1 MNSDRSL
8 TILEEVELMILLFLH
23 GMALASW
30 FVPLGRILEAAGMDS
45 IKPMAFA
52 ASAMATILSPLF
64 FGAMADRSV
73 PPPKVLRWISFATAT
88 FICLIAWAIQG
99 RTSNWTILI
108 LIQVQAL
115 FCSPTSSLAGSI
127 VFSHLTRSKRQ
138 FGSIRALGTI
148 GWMVGCWTISL
159 LQLDSSPKALYVSS
173 ILWIILGAFTMRLP
187 RQALISSGSQS
198 LTLRERF
205 GWDALSL
212 LKNHDHRVVFIT
224 AALIAIPFAAFYPF
238 TPPHLAE
245 LGLERITA
253 WMSLGQVTEVIAL
266 VCMGAIMR
274 RWRFQWVVATGI
286 GFGVL
291 RYALYATN
299 STIFVL
305 LGLSLH
311 GIAFTFTYVSTQV
324 YLAERIEAGWRTRAQ
339 ALLSLMTGGFGN
351 LTGFL
356 WSGVWLAMCTS
367 NGIVQWNYY
376 WGGLSALV
384 VLVLLYFCTCYRG
397 SSSGADDLVK

>member
-1 MNSDRSL
+1 MA
-8 TILEEVELMILLFLH
+8 LLFLH

-30 FVPLGRILEAAGMDS
+30 FVPLGRVLDAAGVAW

-52 ASAMATILSPLF
+52 ASAIAAILSPLF

-73 PPPKVLRWISFATAT
+73 APPKVLRWISFATAALVS
-88 FICLIAWAIQG
+88 LIAWAIQG
-99 RTSNWTILI
+99 KADSWTILL

-127 VFSHLTRSKRQ
+127 VFSQLIRSKRQ
-138 FGSIRALGTI
+138 FGSIRALGTV
-148 GWMVGCWTISL
+148 GWMVGCWLISML
-159 LQLDSSPKALYVSS
+159 TLDASPRAFYVSS
-173 ILWIILGAFTMRLP
+173 ILWLILGAFTWRLP
-187 RQALISSGSQS
+187 TEMLNRLSTQPQ
-198 LTLRERF
+198 TLRERF

-212 LKNHDHRVVFIT
+212 LRDNDHRVVFIT
-224 AALIAIPFAAFYPF
+224 AALLAIPFAAFYPF

-245 LGLERITA
+245 LGLERTSA

-266 VCMGAIMR
+266 VSMGAMLR
-274 RWRFQWVVATGI
+274 RWSFKWVVATGI

-299 STIFVL
+299 STFFVL

-311 GIAFTFTYVSTQV
+311 GIAFTFTYVGSQI
-324 YLAERIEAGWRTRAQ
+324 YLAERIEPGWRTRAQ
-339 ALLSLMTGGFGN
+339 ALLSLMTGGLGS
-351 LTGFL
+351 LTGYL
-356 WSGVWLAMCTS
+356 WCGAWLSMCTS
-367 NGIVQWNYY
+367 GGSVRWSLY

-384 VLVLLYFCTCYRG
+384 VGVLIYFTTRYHGRH
-397 SSSGADDLVK
+397 SSLEVR

>member
-1 MNSDRSL
+1 MA
-8 TILEEVELMILLFLH
+8 LLFLH

-30 FVPLGRILEAAGMDS
+30 FVPLGRVLDAAGVAS

-52 ASAMATILSPLF
+52 ASAIAAILSPLF

-73 PPPKVLRWISFATAT
+73 APTKVLRWISFATAALVG
-88 FICLIAWAIQG
+88 LIAWAIQG
-99 RTSNWTILI
+99 KADSWTILL

-127 VFSHLTRSKRQ
+127 VFSQLIRSKRQ
-138 FGSIRALGTI
+138 FGSIRALGTV
-148 GWMVGCWTISL
+148 GWMVGCWLISIL
-159 LQLDSSPKALYVSS
+159 AMDSSPRAFYVSS
-173 ILWIILGAFTMRLP
+173 ILWMMLGAFTWRLP
-187 RQALISSGSQS
+187 SEMLNKLSAQP

-212 LKNHDHRVVFIT
+212 LRNNDHRVVFIT

-238 TPPHLAE
+238 TPAHLAE
-245 LGLERITA
+245 LGLERTSA

-266 VCMGAIMR
+266 VSMGAMLR
-274 RWRFQWVVATGI
+274 RWRFKWVVATGI

-299 STIFVL
+299 STFFVL

-311 GIAFTFTYVSTQV
+311 GIAFTFTFIGSQI
-324 YLAERIEAGWRTRAQ
+324 YLAERIEPGWRTRAQ
-339 ALLSLMTGGFGN
+339 ALLSLMTGGLGS
-351 LTGFL
+351 LTGYL
-356 WSGVWLAMCTS
+356 WCGAWLAMCTS
-367 NGIVQWNYY
+367 HGNVRWSLY

-384 VLVLLYFCTCYRG
+384 VVVLIYFTTRYHGRHSDVRG
-397 SSSGADDLVK
+397 